1 MDQVTVIGGGIAGLV
16 AATEVAEAGTPVR
29 LLEARRRLGG
39 RGRSLD
45 GPYAANHGPHAL
57 YAGTELW
64 AWLQARGL
72 DGPSR
77 MPTDP
82 RIRFRWQG
90 RERRVP
96 PAALVGAL
104 RLCRRG
110 AAVPVDQDL
119 RTWATGARGPEAAAL
134 LAGVAG
140 PLTFDHDPGRLAAD
154 FVVHRIRAILMKPLP
169 AARYVAGGWSALV
182 DRMADHARSAGVRIE
197 TGAPVAALD
206 DLGPDRGPVI
216 VAVDPGAARRL
227 LGDDGLRVESPR
239 VALLDVALRSRRGDP
254 YIVSDLDESVFATRV
269 TAVVGS
275 LAPEG
280 EELVQ
285 LSGGARPG
293 EGLAEAEARLE
304 AVLDVMFRD
313 WRERVTWRR
322 RGLVTEATGALD
334 LPGTTWRDRP
344 PVTYADGV
352 HLAGDWVAA
361 PGHLAEVSCT
371 SGIAAA
377 RAAVTALQPTP
388 A

>member
-29 LLEARRRLGG
+29 LLEARSKLGG

-45 GPYAANHGPHAL
+45 GPHAANHGPHAL
-57 YAGTELW
+57 YTGTELW
-64 AWLQARGL
+64 DWLQARGL
-72 DGPSR
+72 EGPSR
-77 MPTDP
+77 RPTDP

-96 PAALVGAL
+96 PAALVKAL
-104 RLCRRG
+104 RLCRHP
-110 AAVPVDQDL
+110 VPVDQDL
-119 RTWATGARGPEAAAL
+119 RTWATGAGGPDVAAL

-154 FVVHRIRAILMKPLP
+154 FVVHRIRTILMKPLP
-169 AARYVAGGWSALV
+169 VARYVVGGWSALV
-182 DRMADHARSAGVRIE
+182 DRMADHARAAGVEIE
-197 TGAPVAALD
+197 TGAPVASLD
-206 DLGPDRGPVI
+206 DLATGPARGPVI

-304 AVLDVMFRD
+304 AVLDLLFRG

-322 RGLVTEATGALD
+322 RGLVTEATGAVD

-344 PVTYADGV
+344 PVAYADGV

-361 PGHLAEVSCT
+361 PGHLAEVACT
-371 SGIAAA
+371 SARRAAHAA
-377 RAAVTALQPTP
+377 RTSLHATP

>member
-29 LLEARRRLGG
+29 LLEARSRPGG
-39 RGRSLD
+39 RGRSLG

-57 YAGTELW
+57 YTGTELW
-64 AWLQARGL
+64 TWLQERGL
-72 DGPSR
+72 EGPSR

-96 PAALVGAL
+96 PAALVKAL
-104 RLCRRG
+104 RLCRHP
-110 AAVPVDQDL
+110 APVDQDL
-119 RTWATGARGPEAAAL
+119 RTWATEAGGPDVAAL

-154 FVVHRIRAILMKPLP
+154 FVVHRIRTILMKPLP
-169 AARYVAGGWSALV
+169 VARYVAGGWSALV
-182 DRMADHARSAGVRIE
+182 DRMADHARAAGVGIE
-197 TGAPVAALD
+197 TGASVASLDDVVAA
-206 DLGPDRGPVI
+206 GPVI

-304 AVLDVMFRD
+304 AVLDVTFRG

-322 RGLVTEATGALD
+322 RGLVGEATGAVD

-344 PVTYADGV
+344 PVSYAEDV

-371 SGIAAA
+371 SAR
-377 RAAVTALQPTP
+377 RAANAALAALRRTR